1 MEPVAFPDLVPTGR
15 SYTPGVFAEETF
27 TAQNGAVT
35 RLRFGNRLF
44 NSSLKLTFSNISD
57 DDAAS
62 ILENYYR
69 VMRGNY
75 RAVFSSSN
83 VSGGVGANLR
93 PWIEEIP
100 TGLMWKYKGPP
111 QVQSVR
117 PGLST
122 VSCEFTGEMEGS

>member
-1 MEPVAFPDLVPTGR
+1 MEPVPFPALVPTAR
-15 SYTPGVFAEETF
+15 SYKPGVFAEEIF

-44 NSSLKLTFSNISD
+44 NSSLSLTFANISD
-57 DDAAS
+57 DAAAS

-69 VMRGNY
+69 VMRGDY
-75 RAVFSSSN
+75 RAVFTTAD
-83 VSGGVGANLR
+83 VAAGTTPNLAQ
-93 PWIEEIP
+93 WYLEIP
-100 TGLMWKYKGPP
+100 TGLKWKYRGPP

-122 VSCEFTGEMEGS
+122 VSCEFIGEMEGA